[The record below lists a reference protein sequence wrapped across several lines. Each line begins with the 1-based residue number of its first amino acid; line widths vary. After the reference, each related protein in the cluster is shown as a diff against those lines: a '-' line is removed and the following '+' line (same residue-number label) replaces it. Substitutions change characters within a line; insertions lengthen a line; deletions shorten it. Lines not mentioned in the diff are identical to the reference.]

1 MNLPPDFATLQ
12 LVLDGDTDIL
22 IRRDFSHPPAKIWRG
37 LTDPAL
43 ILRWLEGVI
52 HCEMDLR
59 PGGSFRYDFDAFSFT
74 GPVLEVDAPHRLVH
88 VEHFSKDPAYRVE
101 STVTLAAHGT
111 GTRMTNVLRY
121 ADAEA
126 RAAAIRNGFTDGLE
140 DVYARFDALDIP
152 G

>member
-1 MNLPPDFATLQ
+1 MT
-12 LVLDGDTDIL
+12 
-22 IRRDFSHPPAKIWRG
+22 
-37 LTDPAL
+37 
-43 ILRWLEGVI
+43 

-74 GPVLEVDAPHRLVH
+74 GQIVEVQAPHRLVH
-88 VEHFSKDPAYRVE
+88 IEHFSLDPTYRVE